1 MLRRIVSLA
10 LVAVLCLALAAPVF
24 AGQAHGGAFHGGGF
38 RGSGFRG
45 GFHGG
50 FHHHHGFHRFGC
62 CFGPAI
68 VGGVFLGAALAAPY
82 YAYPYPYP
90 YPVYA
95 PGPTYQAPVYAAPS
109 IRRQVCYTGGCYH
122 LQGDGVTVPY
132 QWIWVPAVPAPPP
145 GPPGGTG

>member
-1 MLRRIVSLA
+1 MLRRIVSFA
-10 LVAVLCLALAAPVF
+10 LVAALFLALAAPAF
-24 AGQAHGGAFHGGGF
+24 AGRAHGGAFHGGGF

-45 GFHGG
+45 GFHGS

-68 VGGVFLGAALAAPY
+68 VGGVFLGAVLAAPY

-90 YPVYA
+90 YPLYA
-95 PGPTYQAPVYAAPS
+95 PPPAYQAPVYAAPS
-109 IRRQVCYTGGCYH
+109 VTREVCYTGGCYH

-132 QWIWVPAVPAPPP
+132 RWVWEPAVPTAPPP
-145 GPPGGTG
+145 GPPKG